1 MPLYYKSGS
10 SWVEFS
16 SNPYPIGTLYYA
28 TKDVSPAPLVGGTWT
43 KVIISSKEELVGY
56 VAEATET
63 DPADLYGYVSNYS
76 FFHDGS
82 KVTGTFTWNQGRTNT
97 NRDIVLF
104 SGLPTV
110 SSPQTVE
117 SVNDTDIS
125 IREEGQLVL
134 CGNRNFDW
142 GRGYS
147 ISISYTSNQM
157 LGGHPSFTNELLN
170 LFFGGGLDG

>member
-43 KVIISSKEELVGY
+43 KVITSSKEELVGY
-56 VAEATET
+56 VAEAIEE
-63 DPADLYGYVSNYS
+63 PSHFYGYVSNYS

-82 KVTGTFTWNQGRTNT
+82 KVTGTFTWNQGATSSG
-97 NRDIVLF
+97 NRILLF

-110 SSPQTVE
+110 SSSQTAGNISGVAP
-117 SVNDTDIS
+117 IS
-125 IREEGQLVL
+125 IETDGRLILSSDQNLDY
-134 CGNRNFDW
+134 R
-142 GRGYS
+142 RGYFV
-147 ISISYTSNQM
+147 SISYTSNQM

>member
-56 VAEATET
+56 VVEAIEN
-63 DPADLYGYVSNYS
+63 PNHFYGYVSNYS

-82 KVTGTFTWNQGRTNT
+82 KVTGTFTWNQGASSG
-97 NRDIVLF
+97 NRNILLF

-110 SSPQTVE
+110 SSSQAAGNISGDAPILI
-117 SVNDTDIS
+117 DT
-125 IREEGQLVL
+125 EGRLML
-134 CGNRNFDW
+134 YDDRNLDY
-142 GRGYS
+142 GGEYPV
-147 ISISYTSNQM
+147 SISYTSNQM
-157 LGGHPSFTNELLN
+157 LGGASFVYERTA
-170 LFFGGGLDG
+170 

>member
-10 SWVEFS
+10 SWIEFS

-56 VAEATET
+56 IAEAIG
-63 DPADLYGYVSNYS
+63 ALSSGFGIVSNYS

-82 KVTGTFTWNQGRTNT
+82 KVTGTFTWQQGSMSGS
-97 NRDIVLF
+97 RDVLLF

-110 SSPQTVE
+110 SSPQTVGN
-117 SVNDTDIS
+117 VNGKNSIS
-125 IREEGQLVL
+125 INTEGQLIL
-134 CGNRNFDW
+134 HGNRNLD
-142 GRGYS
+142 YTS
-147 ISISYTSNQM
+147 KYPVSISYTSNQM
-157 LGGHPSFTNELLN
+157 LGGASFVYERTA
-170 LFFGGGLDG
+170 

>member
-43 KVIISSKEELVGY
+43 KVVISNKEELTGY
-56 VAEATET
+56 VAEAT
-63 DPADLYGYVSNYS
+63 DMDYWGKVSNYS

-82 KVTGTFTWNQGRTNT
+82 KVTGTFTWNQGRNSGSAQIT
-97 NRDIVLF
+97 LF

-110 SSPQTVE
+110 SSTQTVGR
-117 SVNDTDIS
+117 VNGNNSIS
-125 IREEGQLVL
+125 INTEGQLIL
-134 CGNRNFDW
+134 HGNRNLDYT
-142 GRGYS
+142 RGYPV
-147 ISISYTSNQM
+147 SISYTSNQM
-157 LGGHPSFTNELLN
+157 LGGGASFVYERTA
-170 LFFGGGLDG
+170 